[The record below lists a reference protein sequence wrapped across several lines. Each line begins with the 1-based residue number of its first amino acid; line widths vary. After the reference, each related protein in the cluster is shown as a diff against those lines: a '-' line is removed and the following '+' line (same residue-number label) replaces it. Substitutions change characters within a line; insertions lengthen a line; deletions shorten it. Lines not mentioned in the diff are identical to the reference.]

1 MSTLREVRKAKGYSQ
16 YELAKITGM
25 YQATISGIERNTI
38 KPTKLQMA
46 LLEQILGDV
55 GWPIDTDNSIIDVDR
70 LMKALPVAIE
80 KLGVKEA
87 LSMFGSAKS
96 NAELTRAIS
105 LFTPDKSG
113 APLGSG
119 LTFILSLIFL
129 GLLYKCC

>member
-55 GWPIDTDNSIIDVDR
+55 GWKIDTDNSIIDVDR

-105 LFTPDKSG
+105 LFTPDKSMTRRSG
-113 APLGSG
+113 RLGV
-119 LTFILSLIFL
+119 SL
-129 GLLYKCC
+129 

>member
-25 YQATISGIERNTI
+25 YQATISGIERNAI

-46 LLEQILGDV
+46 LLEQILGDI

-105 LFTPDKSG
+105 LFTPDKS
-113 APLGSG
+113 
-119 LTFILSLIFL
+119 LTRRAGRMEVTSL
-129 GLLYKCC
+129 